1 MANVDRPNGLKPVR
15 YASGKPYDGAHNLYY
30 VAAGTGSAAMF
41 IGDVV
46 KELGQI
52 AATGTNYFGIPVDRM
67 PQVEPF
73 AASDALA
80 RGVIVGFLPNP
91 TALSTN
97 HLPASTSGI
106 VMVADDPDLI
116 FEVQES
122 GTITGVTQVEA
133 VGLNTDL
140 VIGTGNATTGTSATE
155 IDSSVTPVTTTLTVR
170 LVRPVDRPDNE
181 QGANMRW
188 EVRFVEHSGLS
199 ATGIA

>member
-1 MANVDRPNGLKPVR
+1 MANRDTPNGLKPVR
-15 YASGKPYDGAHNLYY
+15 YRSGKPYTGAHNLYF
-30 VAAGTGSAAMF
+30 VPATTHNAMF

-46 KELGQI
+46 KEVGLI
-52 AATGTNYFGIPVDRM
+52 AATGTNYFGIPVDLM
-67 PQVEPF
+67 PQVDAF

-80 RGVIVGFLPNP
+80 RGVIVGFYPNP
-91 TALSTN
+91 NALSTN
-97 HLPASTSGI
+97 HLPADTAGI
-106 VMVADDPDLI
+106 VMVADDPDI
-116 FEVQES
+116 VFEVQES

-170 LVRPVDRPDNE
+170 LLQPVNRPDNA

-188 EVRFVEHSGLS
+188 EVAFVEHSGLS

>member
-1 MANVDRPNGLKPVR
+1 MANRDTPNGLKPVR

-30 VAAGTGSAAMF
+30 VPATTHNAMF
-41 IGDVV
+41 IGDACIEVG
-46 KELGQI
+46 LI
-52 AATGTNYFGIPVDRM
+52 AATGTTFYGIPVDLM
-67 PQVEPF
+67 PQVNAF
-73 AASDALA
+73 TASDALV

-97 HLPASTSGI
+97 HLPADTAGI

-122 GTITGVTQVEA
+122 ATITGVTQVEA

-140 VIGTGNATTGTSATE
+140 VVGSGNATTGTSATE

-170 LVRPVDRPDNE
+170 LIRPVNRPDNA

-188 EVRFVEHSGLS
+188 EVAFVEHSGLS

>member
-1 MANVDRPNGLKPVR
+1 MANRDTANGLKPVR

-30 VAAGTGSAAMF
+30 VPAGDGDAMF
-41 IGDVV
+41 IGDPV
-46 KELGQI
+46 KEVGLI
-52 AATGTNYFGIPVDRM
+52 AATGTHFFGIPVDLM
-67 PQVEPF
+67 PQCEVMD
-73 AASDALA
+73 AGDALA
-80 RGVIVGFLPNP
+80 RGVVVGFYPNP
-91 TALSTN
+91 NALGTN
-97 HLPASTSGI
+97 HKPASTAAI

-140 VIGTGNATTGTSATE
+140 VMGAGNATTGTSGCE
-155 IDSSVTPVTTTLTVR
+155 IDSTVTPLTTTLTVR
-170 LVRPVDRPDNE
+170 LVRPVPRVDNE

-188 EVRFVEHSGLS
+188 EVKFVEHSGLS